1 MVKSIKRAEFEDFDI
16 EDAGKMVGSVRI
28 KPSGILWRPKG
39 KHSWFG
45 VNIEQFAEANGISR
59 TNNAPRPQG

>member
-1 MVKSIKRAEFEDFDI
+1 MARLSIRRPESEDFDI
-16 EDAGKMVGSVRI
+16 VSEGKMVGSVRI

-45 VNIEQFAEANGISR
+45 VSI
-59 TNNAPRPQG
+59 